1 MGLKG
6 KKPSFSPE
14 EMHIISQNLRTLR
27 IKNGFT
33 LIRLSEKIDI
43 PFSTL
48 AMYESGWANISR
60 PRLKK
65 MGQFYGI
72 NPEDLTKEWDEKL

>member
-27 IKNGFT
+27 LKNGFT
-33 LIRLSEKIDI
+33 LMCLSEKIGI

-60 PRLKK
+60 TRLEEIGK
-65 MGQFYGI
+65 FYGV
-72 NPEDLTKEWDEKL
+72 NPEELTREWDEKL